1 MSAGSG
7 NDELMDLFRE
17 EAVIHLAAMTDSLVA
32 LESAADR
39 RSVLN
44 DLMRAAH
51 SMKGAARIVGL
62 DPLVKLAHAVEDLF
76 VASLRDEF
84 VVDAP
89 AVDVFLEIVDFL
101 TAVSADPEV
110 LRARTGEVP
119 SLLERL
125 EVLRRGEVASPA
137 TPAAPVAPQAP
148 MSVPAPAATETA
160 LPSSLADMSLL
171 ELFRE
176 EAGSQL
182 AALTDGLMALESTA
196 QPRVV
201 LEVLMRSAHS
211 LKGAARIVGI
221 DPLVKLTH
229 VTEDLFVAAL
239 ADTVAIGPGT
249 IDILLG
255 VVDHITDVASGD
267 EQRVAKRLA
276 ELPELLQ
283 ILTGLRAGGQ
293 PPVRSAPVAS
303 LPAPTAEAITA
314 AVGRTAIPTTAPAAE
329 VAQAA
334 SPAVPGKGGAQKP
347 SAAPSRSVRMTT
359 ESLERLTSLAAES
372 VVESERL
379 EMLVDD
385 ARDLHDVQRDLQSVL
400 FALREGLE
408 GGGSSAVDAVAV
420 RAGVEAA
427 LATFASLQERRAARE
442 TALEDYS
449 RRSAM
454 LARKLSRESVASRM
468 MPFESILRGFPRL
481 VRDVCRELGK
491 RCRLE
496 IRGEATLIDREVL
509 EQLDAPLNHMVR
521 NALDH
526 GLEMPD
532 VRAAAGKPA
541 EGRLE
546 IEAFHRAGRL
556 QVIVRDDGRG
566 INPENLRR
574 SIVERGLESQ
584 ENASVLSAAE
594 LYEFLFL
601 PGFSTAKQVTEL
613 SGRGVG
619 LDAVRTQIQGAGGSV
634 ILRSTPG
641 AGTSFNLELPVTRSV
656 TRALVVLIG
665 GERYAL
671 PIANVE
677 RALVVESESLESIEG
692 RRYFM
697 HEGTSVALV
706 PATEILDLPDPSHP
720 PGKGLRV
727 LLLMEGERRYGLVVD
742 SFEGERSFVVRRL
755 DQRFGE
761 VPDVAAISTDER
773 GGVVLIL
780 DVAELVRSMDALI
793 TGGRLLRVAGA
804 SAEATVRR
812 KRILVVDDSLTVRQA
827 EKQMLE
833 NQGYTVDVAV
843 DGVEGWSAVRLTRY
857 DLVVSDVDMPRMN
870 GIELVKRIR
879 ADQRLQGLP
888 VVIVSY
894 KDREEDRIRGLE
906 AGATHYL
913 AKAGFQDSTLVT
925 VVRDLIGEA
934 VEA

>member
-1 MSAGSG
+1 
-7 NDELMDLFRE
+7 
-17 EAVIHLAAMTDSLVA
+17 
-32 LESAADR
+32 
-39 RSVLN
+39 
-44 DLMRAAH
+44 
-51 SMKGAARIVGL
+51 
-62 DPLVKLAHAVEDLF
+62 
-76 VASLRDEF
+76 
-84 VVDAP
+84 
-89 AVDVFLEIVDFL
+89 
-101 TAVSADPEV
+101 
-110 LRARTGEVP
+110 
-119 SLLERL
+119 
-125 EVLRRGEVASPA
+125 
-137 TPAAPVAPQAP
+137 
-148 MSVPAPAATETA
+148 
-160 LPSSLADMSLL
+160 
-171 ELFRE
+171 
-176 EAGSQL
+176 
-182 AALTDGLMALESTA
+182 
-196 QPRVV
+196 
-201 LEVLMRSAHS
+201 MRSAHS

-239 ADTVAIGPGT
+239 AGTVTIGPGT
-249 IDILLG
+249 IDVLLG

-267 EQRVAKRLA
+267 EERVAKRLG
-276 ELPELLQ
+276 ELPSLLET
-283 ILTGLRAGGQ
+283 LTGLRAGREPPTRST
-293 PPVRSAPVAS
+293 PPVAAPAA
-303 LPAPTAEAITA
+303 PAAPAATPAAAPATA
-314 AVGRTAIPTTAPAAE
+314 AVAATP
-329 VAQAA
+329 VA
-334 SPAVPGKGGAQKP
+334 PGKDGAKK
-347 SAAPSRSVRMTT
+347 STAGLNRSVRMTT

-372 VVESERL
+372 VVEAERL

-385 ARDLHDVQRDLQSVL
+385 ARDLHDAQRDLQSVL
-400 FALREGLE
+400 YALREGMVN
-408 GGGSSAVDAVAV
+408 GGSGAIDLVAA

-427 LATFASLQERRAARE
+427 LATFANLQERRTVRE
-442 TALEDYS
+442 TSLEDYS

-468 MPFESILRGFPRL
+468 MPFESSLRGFPRL

-496 IRGEATLIDREVL
+496 IRGESTLIDREVL
-509 EQLDAPLNHMVR
+509 EQLDAPLNHLVR

-526 GLEMPD
+526 GMEMPD
-532 VRAAAGKPA
+532 VREAAGKPA

-584 ENASVLSAAE
+584 ENASRLSATE

-619 LDAVRTQIQGAGGSV
+619 LDAVRTQVQGAGGSV
-634 ILRSTPG
+634 IVRSTLG

-656 TRALVVLIG
+656 TRALVVLIA

-677 RALVVESESLESIEG
+677 RALLVESDSIESIEG

-697 HEGTSVALV
+697 HEGASVALV
-706 PATEILDLPDPSHP
+706 SATEILDLPDSQRPSDAA
-720 PGKGLRV
+720 LRV
-727 LLLMEGERRYGLVVD
+727 LLLMEGERRYGFVVD

-755 DQRFGE
+755 DPRFGE

-793 TGGRLLRVAGA
+793 TGGRLLRVSGIQSEVA
-804 SAEATVRR
+804 VRR

-833 NQGYTVDVAV
+833 NQGYSVDVAV
-843 DGVEGWSAVRLTRY
+843 DGVEGWSAVRLTPY

-870 GIELVKRIR
+870 GIELIRRIR
-879 ADQRLQGLP
+879 ADQRLQALP

-913 AKAGFQDSTLVT
+913 AKSGFQDSTLIT

-934 VEA
+934 TEG